1 MCIMWFVDL
10 INENLCCF
18 FHKRIEVIFRC
29 LFAAFS
35 GQVKNENAPCTVFD
49 IQCQKAFFHIHT
61 FCDIC
66 QSLCIDR
73 ISRFSIAADSFCHV
87 DFQDLLFR
95 IRFVPRSSFQ
105 KFQIDTHLTH
115 RSLHIIA
122 AHIKIFFQILWIA
135 FFHFTIRISCWEM
148 GVVEDPDFHLVFFCF
163 RKNQIQ
169 IAPPLISNEVRM
181 RACLYA
187 HPFHPTFCYL
197 VHIFTQYRMFF
208 SMLPKK
214 WI

>member
-1 MCIMWFVDL
+1 MCIVRFINLV
-10 INENLCCF
+10 NENLRCF
-18 FHKRIEVIFRC
+18 FYKWIKVIFCRV
-29 LFAAFS
+29 LAAFS
-35 GQVKNENAPCTVFD
+35 RQIQNKNAPCAVFD
-49 IQCQKAFFHIHT
+49 IQCQKAFFHIHA
-61 FCDIC
+61 IC
-66 QSLCIDR
+66 NIRQCLCINR
-73 ISRFSIAADSFCHV
+73 ISVLCVSIASFCHV
-87 DFQDLLFR
+87 DFQDFLFR

-122 AHIKIFFQILWIA
+122 THIQIFLQILWIA
-135 FFHFTIRISCWEM
+135 FFYFSIRISCWEM
-148 GVVEDPDFHLVFFCF
+148 GVVKDPDFHLVFFCF